1 MDQRRHPTPRAAV
14 LPLPRR
20 SVPAGIR
27 AEEPTPLRE
36 AVYLSTATGDHTL
49 FAERV
54 LIGRGEHCRVV
65 VLDPLVSREHAV
77 LLIGRSSVIIEDLHS
92 ANGVYVNNVRIF
104 TPQPLRDGDRI
115 LVGTNEMA
123 AFAVNAETRPPL
135 PRRRFSLQP
144 SVSVS
149 PGASTD
155 RADAITVLGSLAD
168 RMLEQGLPAEAERVL
183 ADHLERLLTGV
194 RSGLPLPAKTC
205 EGAARY
211 ALRLA
216 RSLHDGRWIDYT
228 VELHLRGEVLL
239 APGLVPELEAAFAAC
254 RNVDPVL
261 YGYYVEWVRQ
271 SIPRE
276 GREAR
281 RVLDALDHARL
292 P

>member
-14 LPLPRR
+14 LPLARR
-20 SVPAGIR
+20 SIPAGSR
-27 AEEPTPLRE
+27 AEDPPPLRE

-54 LIGRGEHCRVV
+54 VIGRGEHCRVV

-77 LLIGRSSVIIEDLHS
+77 LLIGRSSVVIEDLHS

-104 TPQPLRDGDRI
+104 APQPLRDGDRI

-123 AFAVNAETRPPL
+123 VFAVNAETRPP

-149 PGASTD
+149 PGAATD
-155 RADAITVLGSLAD
+155 RADALAVLGRLAD
-168 RMLEQGLPAEAERVL
+168 RMLDQGLPAEAERVL
-183 ADHLERLLTGV
+183 CDHLERLLIGV
-194 RSGLPLPAKTC
+194 RSGLPLPATTC
-205 EGAARY
+205 AGAAGY

-216 RSLHDGRWIDYT
+216 RGLHDGRWIDYA

-239 APGLVPELEAAFAAC
+239 APNLVSDLEAALAAC

-271 SIPRE
+271 AIPRE

-281 RVLDALDHARL
+281 RVLDALERAHL
-292 P
+292 S